1 VATRAHAPAPPN
13 GAPSE
18 PSASLRLRPYV
29 PRLAIEWLRESPET
43 RYRQVEGSLAF
54 VDISGFTNLTE
65 RLSRKGKVGAE
76 EMNEILNVCFTEFL
90 SSAYDF
96 GAGVIKW
103 GGDAVLLLFEGDEH
117 EARAARAAF
126 EMQRTMRRVGRI
138 KTGSGTVT
146 LRMSIGIHSGAFD
159 FFLVGDLHRELVVTG
174 PAATQTVAMEGAA
187 DAGEIALSP
196 ATAAALDPR
205 DLGEPKGP
213 AILLRRGPKVVGERE
228 GWVEGVEELDLA
240 ACVPVAV
247 REHLVAGGGEPEHRP
262 LTAAFIHFMGADEL
276 LASEGPEALAAALD
290 TTISTVERIALDHG
304 VAFFDTDIYQ
314 SGGKVMLMGGAPAST
329 GADEERMLRAMRAV
343 VNAELPLQLR
353 IGVNRGR
360 IFVGDFGPEYRRTYT
375 VTGDAVNL
383 AARLMAK
390 AEPGE
395 ILATDDVLTRS
406 RTAFQTVPL
415 EPFQAKGKT
424 EPVYAFLVGG
434 TQTREE
440 RMAATPLVG
449 REQELEVLLDAF
461 ASASAYSGS
470 LVEVVAEPGMGK
482 SRLIEELRVRST
494 PVHAL
499 WAQCDEYE
507 ASTPYHAF
515 RAVLRGLLELE
526 GEGEGDA
533 QALRARV
540 EATAPHL
547 LPLLPL
553 LGVPLG
559 MELPDTPETELLE
572 DQFRKSRL
580 EETTR
585 ELLGILLLQ
594 PTLMIFEDTHWMDE
608 ASADLLRALL
618 VGLGERPWLVIA
630 TRRDQPTGFTAPE
643 STAATALALEP
654 LEAEQAAEL
663 VHAATEALPLPPH
676 EVAALAERAGG
687 NPLFLTE
694 LLAAARAP
702 GGLQE
707 LPESV
712 EALMLAEI
720 DRLPPA
726 DRRVLRC
733 AAVVGATFTEELVG
747 ASLGEPPDPGIW
759 RRLAEYVDEQPD
771 GQLRFRH
778 ALVRDAAYEGLPYR
792 RRRELHERV
801 GLTIEKRVE
810 RPEDDAALLS
820 LHFFQAR
827 DYDRAWRY
835 SRAAGEQAQAI
846 YANVEA
852 ATFYERALASG
863 RHLAPVSQGDLAV
876 LAEALGDVRDRA
888 GHFKHAEA
896 AYREARRLH
905 AGDVVD
911 EARLMLK
918 HAWIPERLG
927 RYSQAIRWIRR
938 ALRLLEGVEGVV
950 AARQRAELHA
960 WHAAIRN
967 HQGRFTDGIAACQQA
982 IEEAERSDER
992 RALAHA
998 YTLLDW
1004 AYVALGLPQ
1013 RAVHSRLA
1021 LAIWEELG
1029 DLPRQAAIYNDLGA
1043 WAYFEGNW
1051 KEALELYAKAQ
1062 EIRERVGDP
1071 VYAALAAYN
1080 IAEILTDQGSLEEA
1094 EALLKGAR
1102 RVWRAAGWRA
1112 SVAMASRQL
1121 AKVEAR
1127 RGREEQALELLD
1139 EARAAYSE
1147 IGALS
1152 DVSETDGW
1160 IAECYLL
1167 QGQGQ
1172 TALDLLTPVLERA
1185 EKSGGFELP
1194 MLKRMRA
1201 YALLQTGSLDE
1212 ARAAFQ
1218 ESLETA
1224 RSRNMDYEIALS
1236 LEGILRLTRLEDGFW
1251 TEELERERDEIFE
1264 RLGVVSVVSV
1274 PLPEV
1279 ASAS

>member
-1 VATRAHAPAPPN
+1 VIAAPPDTS
-13 GAPSE
+13 P
-18 PSASLRLRPYV
+18 SLRLRPYV
-29 PRLAIEWLRESPET
+29 PKLAIEWLREQPQT

-76 EMNEILNVCFTEFL
+76 EMNQILNSCFTEFL
-90 SSAYDF
+90 SSAYDY

-103 GGDAVLLLFEGDEH
+103 GGDAVLLLFEGAEH

-146 LRMSIGIHSGAFD
+146 LRMSIGVHSGAFD
-159 FFLVGDLHRELVVTG
+159 FFLVGDLHRELVITG

-187 DAGEIALSP
+187 EAGEIALSP

-262 LTAAFIHFMGADEL
+262 LTAAFIHFMGVDEL

-343 VNAELPLQLR
+343 MNAELPLQLR

-360 IFVGDFGPEYRRTYT
+360 IFVGDFGPDYRRTYT

-461 ASASAYSGS
+461 ASASAYSGR

-494 PVHAL
+494 PVHAFST
-499 WAQCDEYE
+499 QCDEYE

-515 RAVLRGLLELE
+515 RGLLRGLLELE
-526 GEGEGDA
+526 GEVVEGDA
-533 QALRARV
+533 RALRARV
-540 EATAPHL
+540 EASAPHL

-559 MELPDTPETELLE
+559 IELPDTPETKLLE
-572 DQFRKSRL
+572 DQFRKARL
-580 EETTR
+580 EEAVR

-618 VGLGERPWLVIA
+618 VGLEERPWLLVV
-630 TRRDQPTGFTAPE
+630 TRRDQATGFGAPE
-643 STAATALALEP
+643 GSGAVLLELDP
-654 LEAEQAAEL
+654 LSEEQAAEL
-663 VHAATEALPLPPH
+663 VHAATEEAPLAPH
-676 EVAALAERAGG
+676 EIAVLAERAGG

-747 ASLGEPPDPGIW
+747 ASLDEPPDPGIW

-801 GLTIEKRVE
+801 GLTLESAAD
-810 RPEDDAALLS
+810 RPEDEAELLS
-820 LHFFQAR
+820 LHFFQAH
-827 DYDRAWRY
+827 DFERAWRY
-835 SRAAGEQAQAI
+835 SRVAGGHAQAI

-852 ATFYERALASG
+852 ATFFERALASAKRISTSPHELRSVQEG
-863 RHLAPVSQGDLAV
+863 
-876 LAEALGDVRDRA
+876 LGDVTFRLGEFTRA
-888 GHFKHAEA
+888 VS
-896 AYREARRLH
+896 AYRASRRGQEL
-905 AGDVVD
+905 DPVE
-911 EARLMLK
+911 EARLLLK
-918 HAWIPERLG
+918 EAMVPFRLG
-927 RYSQAIRWIRR
+927 RYTAVVRWLNRAVRTLDGLHQPSAAAERARIAVWYATTRQRQHRPEEAIEWCRR
-938 ALRLLEGVEGVV
+938 AIADAESTHDARDALAQAYDLLD
-950 AARQRAELHA
+950 RAYLA
-960 WHAAIRN
+960 L
-967 HQGRFTDGIAACQQA
+967 GRPD
-982 IEEAERSDER
+982 EAVFAP
-992 RALAHA
+992 RALAI
-998 YTLLDW
+998 Y
-1004 AYVALGLPQ
+1004 
-1013 RAVHSRLA
+1013 
-1021 LAIWEELG
+1021 EELG
-1029 DLPRQAAIYNDLGA
+1029 RLEWVGSVLNNMGIRAYMEGRWSETLDFISRARNA
-1043 WAYFEGNW
+1043 W
-1051 KEALELYAKAQ
+1051 EAT
-1062 EIRERVGDP
+1062 GDRWW
-1071 VYAALAAYN
+1071 ASFATIN
-1080 IAEILTDQGSLEEA
+1080 IADILLDQGRIDEAEPLAREAFRIWKAAQTPVDVADATMLLGRIAARSDRFEDAIQLLEEA
-1094 EALLKGAR
+1094 RDLYAQAGESGEAFVAEARMVECRVLQGDASAALEQGDRTLGRLVVSDDTVVVRCMLHRLRGCALLQHGA
-1102 RVWRAAGWRA
+1102 A
-1112 SVAMASRQL
+1112 
-1121 AKVEAR
+1121 
-1127 RGREEQALELLD
+1127 D
-1139 EARAAYSE
+1139 DARAA
-1147 IGALS
+1147 
-1152 DVSETDGW
+1152 
-1160 IAECYLL
+1160 
-1167 QGQGQ
+1167 
-1172 TALDLLTPVLERA
+1172 LE
-1185 EKSGGFELP
+1185 
-1194 MLKRMRA
+1194 
-1201 YALLQTGSLDE
+1201 
-1212 ARAAFQ
+1212 
-1218 ESLETA
+1218 ESLRIA
-1224 RSRNMDYEIALS
+1224 RSSGSNFGTKNPDYEIALS
-1236 LEGILRLTRLEDGFW
+1236 LDVLALSMDDSEVRELRE
-1251 TEELERERDEIFE
+1251 ERDAIFA
-1264 RLGVVSVVSV
+1264 RLGVVAPPELPSVGVSG
-1274 PLPEV
+1274 E
-1279 ASAS
+1279 ASRL